1 MNEET
6 ISDVFYIKT
15 KDKTT
20 FAIYDLTLSNDCDI
34 ISFGYNFIEENPLN
48 KSYYEQEVTNIVQEQ
63 VNEAIRLEIKEA
75 DKKPAFGQMRPIN

>member
-34 ISFGYNFIEENPLN
+34 ISFGYNFIEENLLN
-48 KSYYEQEVTNIVQEQ
+48 KSYYEQEVTKIVQEQ

-75 DKKPAFGQMRPIN
+75 DKT

>member
-6 ISDVFYIKT
+6 ISDVFYITT

-48 KSYYEQEVTNIVQEQ
+48 KSYYEQEVTKIVQEQ

-75 DKKPAFGQMRPIN
+75 DKT

>member
-48 KSYYEQEVTNIVQEQ
+48 KSYYEQEVTKIVQEQ

-75 DKKPAFGQMRPIN
+75 DKT

>member
-34 ISFGYNFIEENPLN
+34 ISFGYIFIEENPLN
-48 KSYYEQEVTNIVQEQ
+48 KSYYEQEVTKIVQEL
-63 VNEAIRLEIKEA
+63 VNEAIRLEIKDA
-75 DKKPAFGQMRPIN
+75 DKT